1 VAQRHQAVSLPGLPR
16 LGFSISSTLGVHVP
30 DHPAHHLKI
39 VSGEVSPALTK
50 NMQHLGSWVSKA
62 R

>member
-1 VAQRHQAVSLPGLPR
+1 VSLPGLPR